1 MYNLKKSWFT
11 LVELIVVI
19 TILAILGTIA
29 FITFQWY
36 TKNSR
41 DSVRMTD
48 LSNITKT
55 MELYVSEKW
64 SYPIPS
70 NWVNINYSWATIWT
84 QWIIWDSVI
93 TNLWTLNKKPLDP
106 LFWNEYTYSLNY
118 TKTEFQLASLLE
130 WETVTK
136 NNIINKTYANIEY
149 PIAHIKWNYNWK
161 IAFTST
167 WWIDYGFAIPSI
179 ISNDISSL
187 NIFDIV
193 LNNHIIYN
201 NEVWVPVSYSGLTD
215 LKNDFKYLSSWSSSL
230 MIFSWHINTDLN
242 WEWLFVMIDKLH
254 QAYSW
259 SIINPYS
266 IDVQQDK
273 SELAIYTW
281 EIIRQIYWLPKLDAV
296 QSCEDILKSW
306 KSIGNWFYHFFSSNN
321 SSIYESYCDMNN
333 WWWMFLFSTIP
344 SWTKW
349 KYDSIEWTKP
359 TYTANLSTFDILSDE
374 ITSGA
379 YWEFKSNEI
388 KVCRGNL
395 NNCYIF
401 KHNQNRTLKSFY
413 NIWDNYTVY
422 TRCYPNATYCD
433 AWQLPND
440 YGDDNEESWFLSIV
454 SQSQP
459 STTSYPRQWM
469 WINVSL
475 KNRIWV
481 QYDHNNTWPDFDN
494 LWYWIW
500 VFRSRN
506 CWYHDWFVDNDRAR
520 SVEGGSNCA
529 YSNPDTQM
537 WYVFAK

>member
-48 LSNITKT
+48 ISNITKT
-55 MELYVSEKW
+55 MELYVSKKW

-70 NWVNINYSWATIWT
+70 NWVNIEYSWATIWT
-84 QWIIWDSVI
+84 QWTVWDSVI
-93 TNLWTLNKKPLDP
+93 TNLWTLNKKPIDP

-149 PIAHIKWNYNWK
+149 PIANIKWNYNWK

-201 NEVWVPVSYSGLTD
+201 NIVWVPLSYSGLTD
-215 LKNDFKYLSSWSSSL
+215 LKNDFKYFSSWSSL

-266 IDVQQDK
+266 IDEEQDK

-281 EIIRQIYWLPKLDAV
+281 EIIRQIYWLQKLDV
-296 QSCEDILKSW
+296 VHNCEDILKSW
-306 KSIGNWFYHFFSSNN
+306 KSTGNWFYHFFSSNN

-333 WWWMFLFSTIP
+333 WWRMFLFSVDPALT
-344 SWTKW
+344 TW

-359 TYTANLSTFDILSDE
+359 TITTNLNTYDISTDEVTSWAYSD
-374 ITSGA
+374 
-379 YWEFKSNEI
+379 FKNNEV
-388 KVCRGNL
+388 KVCRWNL
-395 NNCYIF
+395 TNCYIF

-413 NIWDNYTVY
+413 NIWDSFIVY
-422 TRCYPNATYCD
+422 TACLTSSRCTASPFPVNYWDILEKNK
-433 AWQLPND
+433 
-440 YGDDNEESWFLSIV
+440 FLALTTPAST
-454 SQSQP
+454 SSQP
-459 STTSYPRQWM
+459 KIWF
-469 WINVSL
+469 WINVSP
-475 KNRIWV
+475 KNRLWI
-481 QYDHNNTWPDFDN
+481 QFDDNNIWPDFDN
-494 LWYWIW
+494 GWLWIG

-506 CWYHDWFVDNDRAR
+506 CWYAGSYIDVTRAR
-520 SVEGGSNCA
+520 SVALQSRCVWQT
-529 YSNPDTQM
+529 PDDQM